1 LTTATP
7 KKNKGLSII
16 TMASSLLPLDHLE
29 EDEEEDENEFEPL
42 TPRFSVPSA
51 SSSEPQPYSFD
62 DMGHAS
68 TYLQFFKSSS
78 SSLNQRHHFP
88 FDAYAVDNTTRTPLQ
103 PVLSTT
109 KLSRSSSHR
118 SSFETS
124 PASGSTSTTSN
135 EKVERSNI
143 PKRPVSSYEMSSSST
158 GSTSEKENIRS
169 IPSAS
174 YSLQSTPTNVAST
187 ASSYKEDDR
196 SSSSTLW
203 GESFVSVVSRKP
215 DGEDG
220 KSMPSMVYKKGRSD
234 PEQTEYIYEYDREND
249 VRFSASQG
257 GASTMMLFGLGSLRH
272 PWSQFLFQR
281 ILRMP
286 EHFYRRSEIQ
296 YLQEQHEWKCQ
307 QMRFGISKKDAEEDR
322 RFDFVLILQPQ
333 EVYGFWAQRL
343 DFREELLGPNILAG
357 MEEQWQDLLSHHS
370 EEEDADSIIPVLA
383 GGNYSDSASSS
394 TTTDDPSDEEHDLFI
409 DQPTP
414 PYSSTLRRRPQG
426 TPALDQHASPKHLY
440 RTPPSSLSKQPNKSL
455 LRPDASPGLYSYLDK
470 SYSSAWTNRTNA
482 TSAKPLS
489 LFERALGSPPNITP
503 SSSLLP
509 ESTPVSNNNPV
520 YTYPRKWGNP
530 VSNAK
535 TQPLRPL
542 AGQPPMN
549 TSATPPVQRVL
560 PTKAATVDLKQEDEN
575 SNPNCIRLEDIP
587 NPSIARGI
595 AARTNRTH
603 GRLPFCNALR
613 DGGIVV
619 RRHRPGREA
628 VFCRISSPDGG
639 DTLLLQTIPRDEA
652 LIAFARQRELHPPPS
667 KASPPQYW
675 SLPDDATRLNH
686 VSDLLP
692 SYGKLIQPLTQ
703 LVPSA
708 LKGMFSIHMAQ
719 VVTIHPASNA
729 DPRSANEFGT
739 VTLRRSQSSHVA
751 ARSFSLVLQK
761 HGIGA
766 VMEDV
771 KVQWHRGE
779 GNDAQFRYVDLEA
792 ATESDYWFILRGLLF
807 LHRDA
812 LVGRYAKD
820 RAAGMGTRRLD
831 AVGCDKVRDSVLHVD
846 EFHEPLTVGWL
857 ERTIVNVR
865 KLDTTYREGYVTKL
879 DALPPPSDYF
889 LGFRSPGTAIWSRLR
904 QAGLETQRVYSL
916 DPNRVMIK
924 VRCPPDRLMDVAEVL
939 RIKLKTKEG
948 SFAPFREDM
957 MDDFAPMVDPLEDPP
972 PHPPADVHYD
982 FYQFRSSI
990 RQTIID
996 FIIGSRIRDSGAEL
1010 GPRDLGQKIQ
1020 ARVPLHVPF
1029 KLDAIYASWFYFWKE
1044 ENWRHGRQGRSLTH
1058 ASTTESSWS
1067 PVKRDVELG
1076 NAEPV
1081 PPKASDDDDDEGDLH
1096 AKIPNLVTRILVG
1109 SMFQPLDS
1117 IEEYFGEKVAF
1128 YFTWLEH
1135 TAKHLICLSVAGL
1148 ILLFFQLGSG
1158 KIDHPLRPLFSIVVM
1173 IWTFIVLINW
1183 KKRANYMAYRWGTMN
1198 FKEQETT
1205 RPQFIGETTKDEI
1218 TGEMIITYPKWK
1230 RWLKYCISFPLTIL
1244 FTMGTLILILWVHAN
1259 RDWQLATTF
1268 SDNAHTADLPEIHG
1282 LPLSAIGRRGPVVNV
1297 ELTRENLRSPTFW
1310 FIVVLLPSM
1319 LGLFLPLLNFLLM
1332 RLSIVLNDFE
1342 NYRTESEYRTYLIIK
1357 VFSFRFVCYFA
1368 TLYYYSILSIGGDAS
1383 TESGQQAI
1391 ENGILRVGTGVLV
1404 YTTVAQW
1411 WQNFVHICFPM
1422 LIGRLRMNHRN
1433 QRLADELHDIEMEE
1447 AEIYQLSTI
1456 RIDQK
1461 LKERQVRLVNKR
1473 LLLEQAQDDI
1483 WIEMLLPMH
1492 DSFPEYIQAVVQFTF
1507 VSCFSVVLPITPLI
1521 VLFNYLISMR
1531 LDAYKLCR
1539 GRRRPISEKTGGIGV
1554 WEHVLHIV
1562 AVISVLTNCWL
1573 MGFLSSQ
1580 FYWIKEEITEIGLFA
1595 VVVVWEHIMLLIKYI
1610 MSNSIS
1616 PLPKTVRDAMKRE
1629 QYVLDQQRTTLMQE
1643 RRQQQQQ
1650 QLNEELSAVM
1660 EDPPSQHR
1668 LSRHRSKH
1676 SRDALSIAES
1686 PSLVSSPSFDDS
1698 HRHSA
1703 STSSQPKIK

>member
-1 LTTATP
+1 M
-7 KKNKGLSII
+7 S
-16 TMASSLLPLDHLE
+16 SSLLPLEYLN
-29 EDEEEDENEFEPL
+29 EDDDDDDEYEPL
-42 TPRFSVPSA
+42 TPRYSLPSA
-51 SSSEPQPYSFD
+51 TSSEPPPPPYSFD

-68 TYLQFFKSSS
+68 TYLQFFKSSHH
-78 SSLNQRHHFP
+78 RHQFP

-103 PVLSTT
+103 PVLSTR
-109 KLSRSSSHR
+109 RSE
-118 SSFETS
+118 ETS
-124 PASGSTSTTSN
+124 PASSHSKAKGPG
-135 EKVERSNI
+135 SNI
-143 PKRPVSSYEMSSSST
+143 PQRPVASYELSSSFT
-158 GSTSEKENIRS
+158 TTSEKENIGSR
-169 IPSAS
+169 PSGS
-174 YSLQSTPTNVAST
+174 YSETTTPTNT
-187 ASSYKEDDR
+187 EG
-196 SSSSTLW
+196 T
-203 GESFVSVVSRKP
+203 E
-215 DGEDG
+215 EEH
-220 KSMPSMVYKKGRSD
+220 SMPWTLPNAHRSD
-234 PEQTEYIYEYDREND
+234 PAPLYAVRPEPPEYDSLE
-249 VRFSASQG
+249 
-257 GASTMMLFGLGSLRH
+257 ASTISRYGSLRH
-272 PWSQFLFQR
+272 PWSQLLFQR
-281 ILRMP
+281 ILRLP
-286 EHFYRRSEIQ
+286 EHYYRRSEVQ
-296 YLQEQHEWKCQ
+296 YLQEQHDWKCQ
-307 QMRFGISKKDAEEDR
+307 QMRFGVNKTDAQEDR
-322 RFDFVLILQPQ
+322 RFDFVLILHPQ

-343 DFREELLGPNILAG
+343 DFREELLGPHILAD
-357 MEEQWQDLLSHHS
+357 MEDQWQELLSHPS
-370 EEEDADSIIPVLA
+370 EEEETEDADSIIPVL
-383 GGNYSDSASSS
+383 GGGDDSGSSTGYSSDPDPRSASAS
-394 TTTDDPSDEEHDLFI
+394 TTTTDEEEDDDRFI
-409 DQPTP
+409 IEEPTP
-414 PYSSTLRRRPQG
+414 PFSSTLRRRPQR
-426 TPALDQHASPKHLY
+426 TPALDHSAASPPHLY
-440 RTPPSSLSKQPNKSL
+440 RTPPSALSKQPNKSH
-455 LRPDASPGLYSYLDK
+455 LRTDASPGLYSYLDK
-470 SYSSAWTNRTNA
+470 SYSSAWTNRTN
-482 TSAKPLS
+482 TTKPLS
-489 LFERALGSPPNITP
+489 LFERALGSPPSITP

-509 ESTPVSNNNPV
+509 ESTPATLASHNNPA

-530 VSNAK
+530 VSSATAKPLVNPPAMNA
-535 TQPLRPL
+535 
-542 AGQPPMN
+542 
-549 TSATPPVQRVL
+549 SATPSVRKVF
-560 PTKAATVDLKQEDEN
+560 PTKPTTADPRNGED
-575 SNPNCIRLEDIP
+575 PNCIRIEDIP

-595 AARTNRTH
+595 AARTNRTQD
-603 GRLPFCNALR
+603 RLPFWNALR

-628 VFCRISSPDGG
+628 VFCRVFSPDGG

-652 LIAFARQRELHPPPS
+652 LAALAQQRERHPPPAHS
-667 KASPPQYW
+667 KSAPQYW
-675 SLPDDATRLNH
+675 SLPEAAATGVSH
-686 VSDLLP
+686 VSELVP
-692 SYGKLIQPLTQ
+692 SYGNLLQPLKQ
-703 LVPSA
+703 LVPNA
-708 LKGMFSIHMAQ
+708 WKGTRAVHMAQ
-719 VVTIHPASNA
+719 VVTIHPASHA
-729 DPRSANEFGT
+729 DPRTANELGT
-739 VTLRRSQSSHVA
+739 VTWRRSQSSHVA
-751 ARSFSLVLQK
+751 AWSFSLVVLPK
-761 HGIGA
+761 KNTAGGT
-766 VMEDV
+766 VMEEV
-771 KVQWHRGE
+771 KVQWHRGD
-779 GNDAQFRYVDLEA
+779 GNDAQFRYIDLEA

-831 AVGCDKVRDSVLHVD
+831 AVGCQRVRDCVLHVD
-846 EFHEPLTVGWL
+846 EFHEPLTVSWL

-865 KLDTTYREGYVTKL
+865 KLDTTYREGYLTRL
-879 DALPPPSDYF
+879 DAVPPPSDYF

-948 SFAPFREDM
+948 SFAAFREDM

-972 PHPPADVHYD
+972 PHSPADLHYA

-996 FIIGSRIRDSGAEL
+996 FIIGSRVRDSGAEL

-1020 ARVPLHVPF
+1020 ARVPLHVPA

-1044 ENWRHGRQGRSLTH
+1044 ENWKHGRQGRSLTH
-1058 ASTTESSWS
+1058 ASTAES
-1067 PVKRDVELG
+1067 PLCRDVEQGHAKLLSP
-1076 NAEPV
+1076 NPRDQ
-1081 PPKASDDDDDEGDLH
+1081 DDDDRH
-1096 AKIPNLVTRILVG
+1096 TKIPHLVTRFVVG

-1135 TAKHLICLSVAGL
+1135 TAKHLIYLSVAGL
-1148 ILLFFQLGSG
+1148 ILLFFQMGSG
-1158 KIDHPLRPLFSIVVM
+1158 KIDHPLRPLFSILVM
-1173 IWTFIVLINW
+1173 IWTFVVLINW
-1183 KKRANYMAYRWGTMN
+1183 RKRANYMAYRWGTMN

-1205 RPQFIGETTKDEI
+1205 RPQFVGETTKDEI
-1218 TGEMIITYPKWK
+1218 TGELIITYPKWK
-1230 RWLKYCISFPLTIL
+1230 RWLKYCISFPLTLL

-1259 RDWQLATTF
+1259 RDWQLATYF
-1268 SDNAHTADLPEIHG
+1268 SDSAHATDQPEIHG
-1282 LPLSAIGRRGPVVNV
+1282 LTLSAIGRRGPVVNV
-1297 ELTRENLRSPTFW
+1297 ELTRDNLRSPTFW

-1422 LIGRLRMNHRN
+1422 LIGQLRMNHRN
-1433 QRLADELHDIEMEE
+1433 QRLADELHDIEIEE
-1447 AEIYQLSTI
+1447 AEIYRLSTI
-1456 RIDQK
+1456 RFDQK

-1473 LLLEQAQDDI
+1473 LLLEQAQDDV
-1483 WIEMLLPMH
+1483 WIELLLPTH

-1629 QYVLDQQRTTLMQE
+1629 QYILDQQRTTLMQE

-1650 QLNEELSAVM
+1650 QLNEELSAVV
-1660 EDPPSQHR
+1660 EDPPSPHR
-1668 LSRHRSKH
+1668 LSRRRRRHRNKH
-1676 SRDALSIAES
+1676 SRDASSSL
-1686 PSLVSSPSFDDS
+1686 SLVSSPSLDQED

-1703 STSSQPKIK
+1703 STSSCVRLCEA